1 VAKIQKSKTICGILV
16 LGIIFL
22 HITCLPAL
30 AEEGSGDWRP
40 MYDTIMVWVN
50 FLILVYLIYRI
61 GRKPFQAFLSNQA
74 NQVSGEIQKAEK
86 QKQEVLEAINETKR
100 QMQESSDR
108 YDQIKARIIEE
119 GRRLRQ
125 ELIDEARSQGEQML
139 EREKNNASRRIAEG
153 RKKIM
158 TELVDAAANMAQN
171 RLPGEIN
178 QEDQSKLV
186 EFYIRN
192 ISKA

>member
-1 VAKIQKSKTICGILV
+1 
-16 LGIIFL
+16 
-22 HITCLPAL
+22 
-30 AEEGSGDWRP
+30 

>member
-1 VAKIQKSKTICGILV
+1 
-16 LGIIFL
+16 
-22 HITCLPAL
+22 
-30 AEEGSGDWRP
+30 
-40 MYDTIMVWVN
+40 
-50 FLILVYLIYRI
+50 
-61 GRKPFQAFLSNQA
+61 
-74 NQVSGEIQKAEK
+74 
-86 QKQEVLEAINETKR
+86 
-100 QMQESSDR
+100 
-108 YDQIKARIIEE
+108 
-119 GRRLRQ
+119 
-125 ELIDEARSQGEQML
+125 ML